1 MIDFQLLSICGSH
14 RWSIGEVAF
23 SEEIPFFDAVH
34 IFKCEPDVNRQSI
47 PKEYYDFLK
56 KNKEQFD
63 QITSDEIEEPG
74 KSRGG
79 RSNEQYVIGTL
90 KSDLIKKCI
99 SFTDDDEEYIQVV
112 LEKYNEGVIPKNIT
126 KRIKQK
132 IETEGA
138 ALKILAVL
146 KREIPGR
153 LLGIRHTGSS
163 ERVFSKRE
171 VILSEWLAGENNG

>member
-1 MIDFQLLSICGSH
+1 MYTNGDQ
-14 RWSIGEVAF
+14 A
-23 SEEIPFFDAVH
+23 EEIPFFDAVN
-34 IFKCEPDVNRQSI
+34 IFKCDSDASRMQI
-47 PKEYYDFLK
+47 PKAYYDFLK

-63 QITSDEIEEPG
+63 QITLDEVQESG

-90 KSDLIKKCI
+90 KVKEFQKYS
-99 SFTDDDEEYIQVV
+99 SFTDDDEEYIQIV

-132 IETEGA
+132 IEKEDEP
-138 ALKILAVL
+138 LKILAVL

-153 LLGIRHTGSS
+153 LLGIRHTGNSGDII
-163 ERVFSKRE
+163 SKRE
-171 VILSEWLAGENNG
+171 VILSEWLKGK

>member
-1 MIDFQLLSICGSH
+1 MYTN
-14 RWSIGEVAF
+14 GEQA
-23 SEEIPFFDAVH
+23 EQIPFFDAVN
-34 IFKCEPDVNRQSI
+34 IFKCDSDSSRMQI
-47 PKEYYDFLK
+47 PKAYYDFLK

-63 QITSDEIEEPG
+63 QITLDEVQESD

-90 KSDLIKKCI
+90 KVKEFQKHP
-99 SFTDDDEEYIQVV
+99 SFTDDDEEYIQIV

-132 IETEGA
+132 IEKESE

-153 LLGIRHTGSS
+153 LLGIRHSGSS
-163 ERVFSKRE
+163 GDIISKRE
-171 VILSEWLAGENNG
+171 VILSEWLAGENQWRKLKT